1 MVELLENAL
10 NKARSLPTEM
20 QEEIAHVLLT
30 YMDTD
35 QSVVQL
41 TPEEDAD
48 LAEAEAEADRGEF
61 AADDEVAAVFGK
73 FKL

>member
-1 MVELLENAL
+1 MVELLEDAFRR
-10 NKARSLPTEM
+10 ARSLPTEM

-35 QSVVQL
+35 QSVVRL

-61 AADDEVAAVFGK
+61 ATDEEVAAVLGK
-73 FKL
+73 SRL